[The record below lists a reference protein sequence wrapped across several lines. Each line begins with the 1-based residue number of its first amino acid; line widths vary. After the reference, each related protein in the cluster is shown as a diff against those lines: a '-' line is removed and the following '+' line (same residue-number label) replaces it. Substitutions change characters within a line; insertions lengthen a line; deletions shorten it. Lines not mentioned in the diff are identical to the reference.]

1 MTPGFVWRMRIC
13 KQFYMMACELE
24 KFRNIPEKHRQQRAF
39 IVQVLGEGPGI
50 RFKGGN
56 HEPV

>member
-1 MTPGFVWRMRIC
+1 MKPGFVWRMRIC
-13 KQFYMMACELE
+13 KQFYEKPHQLE
-24 KFRNIPEKHRQQRAF
+24 KFGNIPEKHWKQRAF